1 MPLVDIERV
10 GLWEEVTLMP
20 LVDIERVGLWEEV
33 TLMPLVDIEWVGCGG
48 GHSDASGRH

>member
-1 MPLVDIERV
+1 
-10 GLWEEVTLMP
+10 MP